1 MSPQVALANFH
12 RYVQENITRIS
23 ALYREI
29 EEIQYRFNDIYGK
42 LQTQWQESVEKTAPQ
57 LQQAELPPQQAE
69 MLRGYQ
75 QQERQKL
82 EERISQLRQQVAE
95 KQQAAEAAL
104 REAQAELQ
112 RVREFNPVLNERE
125 EALKARSRSETEAI
139 AAVEQQ
145 IKSAGLG
152 ARLFGNHE
160 RRKELERLRQQHAET
175 LQQLKA
181 VREEW
186 QAKKQELAE
195 RQDTLRAAWEKASI
209 ELAQIKSELDYLEP
223 NVATLAAQRGAQRML
238 AELQEAP
245 AGRGPL
251 YDAMAD
257 IAQMNQQLAQYRE
270 GITRVAEA
278 LGVLTG
284 IRSGMER
291 FAQSVAKLYEEQER
305 YNLQPLKVDVP
316 RRVIEFHNIWAEFRG
331 KVKDEKHL
339 GAHPLEFSKVA
350 ADYVQKRLTEEAI
363 KDMFEQMG
371 EALSAAAKAWE

>member
-42 LQTQWQESVEKTAPQ
+42 LQSQWQESVEKTASQ
-57 LQQAELPPQQAE
+57 LQQAELPAAQAE

-75 QQERQKL
+75 EQERQKL
-82 EERISQLRQQVAE
+82 EERIGQLRQQVAE
-95 KQQAAEAAL
+95 KQETAEAAL
-104 REAQAELQ
+104 KEAQAELQ
-112 RVREFNPVLNERE
+112 RVRELNPVLNERE
-125 EALKARSRSETEAI
+125 EALKARSRSETDAI

-145 IKSAGLG
+145 IRSSGLG
-152 ARLFGNHE
+152 ARLFGNNE
-160 RRKELERLRQQHAET
+160 LRKKLERLRKQHAET

-186 QAKKQELAE
+186 QTKKKELAE
-195 RQDTLRAAWEKASI
+195 RQETLRAAWEKASI
-209 ELAQIKSELDYLEP
+209 ELAQTKSELDYLEL

-238 AELQEAP
+238 AELKEAP
-245 AGRGPL
+245 AGRGAL
-251 YDAMAD
+251 YDAMAE
-257 IAQMNQQLAQYRE
+257 IAQMNQQLEQYRD

-284 IRSGMER
+284 IRTGMER
-291 FAQSVAKLYEEQER
+291 FEQSVAKLYEEQER
-305 YNLQPLKVDVP
+305 FNLKPLKVDVP
-316 RRVIEFHNIWAEFRG
+316 RSVVEFHNIWAEFRG

-339 GAHPLEFSKVA
+339 GANPLEFSKIA
-350 ADYVQKRLTEEAI
+350 ADYVQKRLTEETI

-371 EALSAAAKAWE
+371 KALSAAAKAWK

>member
-42 LQTQWQESVEKTAPQ
+42 LQSQWQARVEETAPQ
-57 LQQAELPPQQAE
+57 LLEAELPPQQAE
-69 MLRGYQ
+69 MLRRHQ
-75 QQERQKL
+75 EQERLKL

-95 KQQAAEAAL
+95 KQQAADAAL
-104 REAQAELQ
+104 KEAQAELQ
-112 RVREFNPVLNERE
+112 RVRELNPMLNERE
-125 EALKARSRSETEAI
+125 EALKARSLSETEAI

-145 IKSAGLG
+145 IKSSGLG
-152 ARLFGNHE
+152 ARLFGNNE
-160 RRKELERLRQQHAET
+160 LRKKLQRLRKQHAET

-181 VREEW
+181 VREKW
-186 QAKKQELAE
+186 QAKKKELAE
-195 RQDTLRAAWEKASI
+195 RQEALRADWEKASI
-209 ELAQIKSELDYLEP
+209 QLAQAKSELDYLEL

-251 YDAMAD
+251 YDAMAA
-257 IAQMNQQLAQYRE
+257 IAQMNQQRAQYRE
-270 GITRVAEA
+270 GITRVAEM

-284 IRSGMER
+284 IRTGMER
-291 FAQSVAKLYEEQER
+291 FEQSVAKLHEEQER
-305 YNLQPLKVDVP
+305 YNLKPLKVNVP
-316 RRVIEFHNIWAEFRG
+316 RSVIEFHNTWAEFRG
-331 KVKDEKHL
+331 KVKDEVHL
-339 GAHPLEFSKVA
+339 GDNPLEFAKIA
-350 ADYVQKRLTEEAI
+350 ADYVQQRLTEQAI

-371 EALSAAAKAWE
+371 KALSAAAKAWK